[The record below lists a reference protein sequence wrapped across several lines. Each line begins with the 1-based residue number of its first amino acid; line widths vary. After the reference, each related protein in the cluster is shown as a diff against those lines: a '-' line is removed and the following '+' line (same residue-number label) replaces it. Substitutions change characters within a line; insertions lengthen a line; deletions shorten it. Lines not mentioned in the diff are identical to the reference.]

1 MSATSQVTAAA
12 FAEPFPLLICGDSAG
27 FLSAF
32 LVRPFEPAAG
42 SSSGLQRYTRLLRWR
57 NKPKHVWD
65 LSPEDAR
72 QRDANHA
79 AKQAAKLAR

>member
-1 MSATSQVTAAA
+1 VTAAV

-32 LVRPFEPAAG
+32 LVRPYDATSTANG
-42 SSSGLQRYTRLLRWR
+42 SSNGIKQYTRLLRWR

-65 LSPEDAR
+65 LSPEEMDAKEET
-72 QRDANHA
+72 
-79 AKQAAKLAR
+79 KQAAKLAR